1 MQELTGRGQGR
12 DPAGSHQ
19 MKYTTNGD
27 TNHWHVFLKSQLR
40 TTTRGKKK
48 KNLLYHK
55 MEKGTLNSFTHLF
68 IKYELSKLIENT
80 LNGLKRENLWHIMTE
95 KIVAG

>member
-1 MQELTGRGQGR
+1 
-12 DPAGSHQ
+12 
-19 MKYTTNGD
+19 
-27 TNHWHVFLKSQLR
+27 
-40 TTTRGKKK
+40 
-48 KNLLYHK
+48 